1 MATLT
6 QVKDEYTI
14 FTGWYGDCSDNC
26 NNFDLTQHLDVIYAV
41 YEFKEDAKGIASFL
55 SSAPAFLRDFSEL
68 VCGRMYY
75 IVLQKGGDN
84 LKSLDIPNLTQSYF
98 SSEKIGYLKKCVDSY
113 DIGPKFEIS
122 VSDFE
127 YEGDLSETNYWPGG
141 GENTSKAKVTIKITN
156 REGQRLTNPYAI
168 MFTDQSDVKRGES
181 GNFGAPGGYNFHRS
195 YFPTASDDKLYNY
208 EYTNLV
214 EWSSDV
220 DTYEFTVRGLYT
232 DKINYACIYLANI
245 NEDMGT
251 GLGGS
256 SLPLAQ
262 TPEEYHSIDK
272 YHWCSEIFSFN
283 VPKVLPEPTPTP
295 TPLKSCCEESF
306 ETLPTENSSEEK
318 YFKKEFN
325 GVERIILSYIAFPEG
340 SLCYDFSSIQNPS
353 FDDFATSKI
362 AYINNVAVGS
372 IKFFVSNLSNS
383 TIMFTSRDGD
393 CYEGDYL
400 TSETRIDFEFLRK
413 TDDIEETPT
422 PLVGITPTP
431 NSEFAPDYTDREPYP
446 DMEGDCL
453 EYINVMGYANGIMY
467 LNGDESH
474 TGSYH
479 VGIGRYLIKN
489 VESAHPI
496 LLESNDTSLIEIIG
510 TQKAEGPYG
519 SGYYGDVTIYV
530 KGDFGIISYL
540 CAYHGY
546 MGGQDNLV
554 FDQSCYQTKNNFES
568 MAEEYKYLDPTE
580 KVELP
585 EIIGYVKY
593 IELEGGFYGIVSKEE
608 PVHLDIV
615 EEDSEIRFL
624 PLNLQRELKGKEGY
638 VIKITDSYTK
648 EDQVSIFM
656 WGKLI
661 YVNSFE
667 YVDDDPIIGCPKDLR
682 PCGNDGKFVVRD
694 PKLECNFPPCGFNM
708 DEFHKVSRG
717 WHDKNIPSYT
727 FDFKWS
733 CFCTEET
740 TKTVIISVENHE
752 IVSIIDENENEVSPD
767 DAFGYFTMSGLFEFV
782 QTELKKYP
790 HTMTI
795 NYDFNTMSIKSWFVD
810 RNLQIA
816 DEELGF
822 YINNFRID

>member
-6 QVKDEYTI
+6 QVKNEYTI

-41 YEFKEDAKGIASFL
+41 YEFKEDAKGVASFL

-75 IVLQKGGDN
+75 IVLQPGDDD
-84 LKSLDIPNLTQSYF
+84 LKSLNIPNLTQSF
-98 SSEKIGYLKKCVDSY
+98 SSSEKIGYLKKCLDSF
-113 DIGPKFEIS
+113 DIGPKFEIT

-127 YEGDLSETNYWPGG
+127 YEGEVSDN
-141 GENTSKAKVTIKITN
+141 ENTSKAKVTIKVTN
-156 REGQRLTNPYAI
+156 REGQRFTNPYAI
-168 MFTDQSDVKRGES
+168 AFTDESDVERGGS
-181 GNFGAPGGYNFHRS
+181 GNFGAPGGLNFKGR
-195 YFPTASDDKLYNY
+195 YFPNASNNKFSNY

-214 EWSSDV
+214 EWDSDA
-220 DTYEFTVRGLYT
+220 DTYEFEVRGLLT

-245 NEDMGT
+245 DVNGS
-251 GLGGS
+251 GFGGS
-256 SLPLAQ
+256 SLPLGS
-262 TPEEYHSIDK
+262 PPDEYRPIDM
-272 YHWCSEIFSFN
+272 YHWCTEIFSFN
-283 VPKVLPEPTPTP
+283 VPRILPEPTPTP
-295 TPLKSCCEESF
+295 TPVQSCCADDYATMLTDDTTDVKNF
-306 ETLPTENSSEEK
+306 Q
-318 YFKKEFN
+318 YEFN
-325 GVERIILSYIAFPEG
+325 GNVMTIASYIKFPRGE
-340 SLCYDFSSIQNPS
+340 LCFDINSIQNPT

-362 AYINNVAVGS
+362 AYINDVAVGS
-372 IKFFVSNLSNS
+372 LKFFVTNLSNGIV
-383 TIMFTSRDGD
+383 TFTSTDGN

-400 TSETRIDFEFLRK
+400 KSESRIDFVFMRTLDNSEK
-413 TDDIEETPT
+413 TPT

-431 NSEFAPDYTDREPYP
+431 QTQFAPDYTDREPYP
-446 DMEGDCL
+446 DMEGNCL

-474 TGSYH
+474 TGVYH
-479 VGIGRYLIKN
+479 VGVGRYLIKD
-489 VESAHPI
+489 VSSAHPI
-496 LLESNDTSLIEIIG
+496 LLESTDTSLIEIIG
-510 TQKAEGPYG
+510 TQKAVGPYG

-530 KGDFGIISYL
+530 KGNFEVISYL

-546 MGGQDNLV
+546 MGGQNNLV

-585 EIIGYVKY
+585 EIVGYVKY
-593 IELEGGFYGIVSKEE
+593 IDLEGGFYGIVSKEE

-624 PLNLQRELKGKEGY
+624 PLNLQRELKGKEGH

-656 WGKLI
+656 WGKLV

-694 PKLECNFPPCGFNM
+694 PKLECNFPPCEFNM
-708 DEFHKVSRG
+708 DEFHKVKRG
-717 WHDKNIPSYT
+717 WFDENIPNYT
-727 FDFKWS
+727 FDFAWS
-733 CFCTEET
+733 CFCHEET

-752 IVSIIDENENEVSPD
+752 IVSIVDENENEVSPD
-767 DAFGYFTMSGLFEFV
+767 DSFGYFTMSGLFEFV
-782 QTELKKYP
+782 QSELKKYP
-790 HTMTI
+790 HTMSI
-795 NYDFNTMSIKSWFVD
+795 NYDFNTMSMKSWFVD

-822 YINNFRID
+822 YINNFRVD

>member
-41 YEFKEDAKGIASFL
+41 YEFKEDAKGVASFL

-75 IVLQKGGDN
+75 IVLQKGDDD

-98 SSEKIGYLKKCVDSY
+98 SSEKIGHLKQCLETF
-113 DIGPKFEIS
+113 DIGPKFEIT

-127 YEGDLSETNYWPGG
+127 YEGEISDAWSFA
-141 GENTSKAKVTIKITN
+141 ENTSKAKVTIKVTN
-156 REGQRLTNPYAI
+156 REGQRFTNPYAI
-168 MFTDQSDVKRGES
+168 AFTDESDVERGNS
-181 GNFGAPGGYNFHRS
+181 GNFGAPGGYSFKGR
-195 YFPTASDDKLYNY
+195 YFPTATDHKFGNY

-214 EWSSDV
+214 EWDSDV
-220 DTYEFTVRGLYT
+220 DTYEFEVRGLFT
-232 DKINYACIYLANI
+232 DKVNYACIYLANI
-245 NEDMGT
+245 NEDSGS
-251 GLGGS
+251 GFGGA
-256 SLPLAQ
+256 SLPLA
-262 TPEEYHSIDK
+262 PPPDEYRPIDM

-295 TPLKSCCEESF
+295 APFENCCDESF
-306 ETLPTENSSEEK
+306 ETLPTDSSTEVK
-318 YFKKEFN
+318 DFKKEFD
-325 GVERIILSYIAFPEG
+325 GVNRTILNYIAFPEG
-340 SLCYDFSSIQNPS
+340 TICYDVSSIQNPS
-353 FDDFATSKI
+353 FDNFATSKI
-362 AYINNVAVGS
+362 AYINNTAVGS
-372 IKFFVSNLSNS
+372 FKFFVTNLSNG
-383 TIMFTSRDGD
+383 ILIFTDKDGN

-400 TSETRIDFEFLRK
+400 KSESRIDFEFLRK

-422 PLVGITPTP
+422 PLVSETPTP
-431 NSEFAPDYTDREPYP
+431 QTEFAPDYTDREPYP
-446 DMEGDCL
+446 DMEGNCL
-453 EYINVMGYANGIMY
+453 EYINVIGYANGIMY

-474 TGSYH
+474 TGPYN

-496 LLESNDTSLIEIIG
+496 LLETQDSSLIEIVG

-530 KGDFGIISYL
+530 KGDFGTVSYL
-540 CAYHGY
+540 CAKHGY
-546 MGGQDNLV
+546 MGGERNLV
-554 FDQSCYQTKNNFES
+554 FEQSCYQTKNNYES
-568 MAEEYKYLDPTE
+568 IAEEYKFLDPTE

-593 IELEGGFYGIVSKEE
+593 INLEGGFYGIVSKEE
-608 PVHLDIV
+608 PVHLDVIM
-615 EEDSEIRFL
+615 EDEEIRFL
-624 PLNLQRELKGKEGY
+624 PLNLQRELKGKEGH

-648 EDQVSIFM
+648 EEQASIFM
-656 WGKLI
+656 WGKMI
-661 YVNSFE
+661 YVNSYE
-667 YVDDDPIIGCPKDLR
+667 YVEDDPIIGCPKDLR

-708 DEFHKVSRG
+708 DEFQKVKKG
-717 WHDKNIPSYT
+717 WFDKNIPNYT
-727 FDFKWS
+727 FDFAWS

-767 DAFGYFTMSGLFEFV
+767 DAFGYFTMSKLFEFV
-782 QTELKKYP
+782 HDELKKYP
-790 HTMTI
+790 HTMVV
-795 NYDFNTMSIKSWFVD
+795 DFDFDNMSLKSWYVD

-822 YINNFRID
+822 YINNFRVD